1 MRSTFREQLS
11 VMTEP
16 KPRKRNGIKD
26 PSPSPMEWIGDGV
39 DHINILRD
47 SNTSLGDFLAHGT
60 RFPFTHHIF
69 GKFSNME
76 SFWYYLQS
84 TERDDRIRV
93 LTGKHL
99 MNFKNKLTFQRVT
112 NFRAIIMDSN
122 WQKIKQYKDVA
133 NLMRDSELP
142 FDCYRVDPNSGI
154 RIRPVYFK
162 WLIVGFEEIRKALKG
177 DREPSFHFLLDEEG
191 SGIYDFCVVRREDPR
206 APGSE

>member
-1 MRSTFREQLS
+1 MRSTFREQVS
-11 VMTEP
+11 VTSES
-16 KPRKRNGIKD
+16 KPRKKNGIKD

-47 SNTSLGDFLAHGT
+47 GNTSLGDFLAHGT
-60 RFPFTHHIF
+60 RFPFTHNIF

-93 LTGKHL
+93 LSGKPL
-99 MNFKNKLTFQRVT
+99 MVFKGKLTFHRVT

-133 NLMRDSELP
+133 IVMRDSVLP
-142 FDCYRVDPNSGI
+142 FDCYRIDSVRGL

-162 WLIVGFEEIRKALKG
+162 WLVVGFEEIRKALKE
-177 DREPSFHFLLDEEG
+177 DREPNFDFLLDEEG
-191 SGIYDFCVVRREDPR
+191 SGIYDFCITKREDPK